1 MSGPKV
7 KFKLSKCSL
16 VCYGFSGLELGD
28 RAAVQ
33 TQKHPSSY
41 KYIVSFK
48 CILLSYLCN
57 VIVSFKCIVSS
68 YLRRNVISSRDATNM
83 TSHARRF
90 PRKRQLEKACYPGV
104 CCNYRPNSPA
114 CTETLSSQDSE
125 QTSNLQFNLHASSCY
140 AHRWTMDT
148 ESASARLTK

>member
-1 MSGPKV
+1 MSGSKV

-33 TQKHPSSY
+33 TQKHPLSY

-57 VIVSFKCIVSS
+57 VIVSFKCIVLS
-68 YLRRNVISSRDATNM
+68 YLRRNVVSSRDATNM
-83 TSHARRF
+83 ISRARRF
-90 PRKRQLEKACYPGV
+90 PRKCQLEKAC
-104 CCNYRPNSPA
+104 CNYSPIAPLPRLETSPA

-125 QTSNLQFNLHASSCY
+125 
-140 AHRWTMDT
+140 
-148 ESASARLTK
+148 